1 MTRLLR
7 MCMVFLLFRI
17 KWRKLIV
24 VCSVL
29 TIVSVLI
36 QISKLPYPLTETNS
50 PPDSAF
56 SWYKPTNT
64 AANLDRSWSLAV
76 GVHLKSFQNTPAIV
90 PLNSS
95 AELDRSLV
103 IPSKT
108 IRASR
113 QRRNNSIN
121 LFTLSPPSPPQT
133 VTKLPHELEVI
144 TLLLVILCCTTFLCH
159 ISYLNMFTYCL

>member
-7 MCMVFLLFRI
+7 MFMVFLLFRI

-36 QISKLPYPLTETNS
+36 QISKLPYPLTEINS
-50 PPDSAF
+50 PPNSAF
-56 SWYKPTNT
+56 SWYKPMNT
-64 AANLDRSWSLAV
+64 AVSLDRSWSMAV
-76 GVHLKSFQNTPAIV
+76 GVHLKSFRNTPTIV

-95 AELDRSLV
+95 AKLDRSVV

-113 QRRNNSIN
+113 QRKNNSIN
-121 LFTLSPPSPPQT
+121 FFTLSPPSPPQT
-133 VTKLPHELEVI
+133 VTKLPHHLEVI
-144 TLLLVILCCTTFLCH
+144 RLLLVILRCTTFLCH
-159 ISYLNMFTYCL
+159 ISYLNKFSYCL